1 MFDTIQFYK
10 KQLKYFEG
18 QESGKRLNIS
28 KAKKLLQDYKDKI
41 TELKET
47 ISTREPIYKKVI
59 AETNKNDTIHHR
71 IKTKLTVRQAKLKS
85 LIKEKEKLIANT
97 NALIATFKQYQKERK
112 ETMDAT
118 RKLIQ
123 VSGYEKFKY
132 SA

>member
-1 MFDTIQFYK
+1 MFDTIQLYK

-18 QESGKRLNIS
+18 QESSKRSNIS
-28 KAKKLLQDYKDKI
+28 QSKKLLQNYKNKI
-41 TELKET
+41 TELSET
-47 ISTREPIYKKVI
+47 ISTREPIYKEVI

-71 IKTKLTVRQAKLKS
+71 IKTKLTVRQAKLKN

-97 NALIATFKQYQKERK
+97 NALIATFKQHQKERK

-123 VSGYEKFKY
+123 VFGYDNF
-132 SA
+132 SS